1 MRKTLVF
8 GGAGFVGL
16 NIAERLL
23 AEGEA
28 VVLFDRLP
36 LPAAA
41 TATFAAL
48 PGSLEVLQG
57 DVTDVDAITRAMT
70 YEVDTVVLGSAVTAD
85 AARETRDPETVLQIN
100 LMALTPILRAA
111 RDADVRRIINLSS
124 AAAYGLA
131 AMGVAMV
138 DEDTPPQPAGLYGIT
153 KLTSEMIGGRL
164 AELWSLDF
172 VSLRLSGVFGPWERA
187 TGVRDTTSPQFQ
199 ITEAARRGTP
209 ALLARPGLRDWVYA
223 PDVARAVHAA
233 AQAPSLQHR
242 LYNVSS
248 PVSWSALAWGE
259 RLATLRPG
267 FECRLVRDGE
277 APTIELHASA
287 DRAPL
292 SVARLQAELGWQ
304 AAFAMETSADHLAA
318 WHTRCGSTSKGSS
331 CD

>member
-1 MRKTLVF
+1 MKKTLVF

-23 AEGEA
+23 ADGEA

-41 TATFAAL
+41 TAAFAAL
-48 PGSLEVLQG
+48 PGSLDIVQG
-57 DVTDVDAITRAMT
+57 DVNDLEAITRAMT
-70 YEVDTVVLGSAVTAD
+70 YEIDTVVLGSAVTAD
-85 AARETRDPETVLQIN
+85 AARETRDPETILQIN

-111 RDADVRRIINLSS
+111 RDAGVRRVVNLSS
-124 AAAYGLA
+124 AAAYGQA
-131 AMGVAMV
+131 AVGVAMV
-138 DEDTPPQPAGLYGIT
+138 DEETPPQPTGLYGIT
-153 KLTSEMIGGRL
+153 KFTSEMIGGRL
-164 AELWSLDF
+164 ADLWSMDF

-223 PDVARAVHAA
+223 PDVARAVHAV
-233 AQAPSLQHR
+233 AQAASLQHR
-242 LYNVSS
+242 TYNVSA
-248 PVSWSALAWGE
+248 PERWSALAWGE
-259 RLATLRPG
+259 QLAALRPG
-267 FECRLVRDGE
+267 FECRLASDGE
-277 APTIELHASA
+277 APTIDLHGPV

-304 AAFAMETSADHLAA
+304 AGFGMAASA
-318 WHTRCGSTSKGSS
+318 WHLDAWCRRHESS
-331 CD
+331 AKESP

>member
-1 MRKTLVF
+1 MKKTLVF

-41 TATFAAL
+41 TAAFAAL

-57 DVTDVDAITRAMT
+57 DVTDVDAITRAMN

-85 AARETRDPETVLQIN
+85 AARETRDPETILQVN

-111 RDADVRRIINLSS
+111 RDEGVRRVINLSS
-124 AAAYGLA
+124 AAAYGKA

-138 DEDTPPQPAGLYGIT
+138 DEDTPPQPTGLYGIT
-153 KLTSEMIGGRL
+153 KVTSEMIGGRL
-164 AELWSLDF
+164 ADLWSMDF
-172 VSLRLSGVFGPWERA
+172 VNLRLSGVFGPWERA

-199 ITEAARRGTP
+199 ITEAARRGMP

-223 PDVARAVHAA
+223 PDVAQAVHRVARA
-233 AQAPSLQHR
+233 STLKHR
-242 LYNVSS
+242 IYNVSA
-248 PVSWSALAWGE
+248 PESWSVLAWGE
-259 RLATLRPG
+259 QLAALRPG
-267 FECRLVRDGE
+267 FECRLVVEGE
-277 APTIELHASA
+277 APTIDLHAPI

-292 SVARLQAELGWQ
+292 SVARLQDEFGWQ
-304 AAFAMETSADHLAA
+304 AGFGLAGSA
-318 WHTRCGSTSKGSS
+318 WHLDAWCRRNESHAKEAP
-331 CD
+331 